1 MANQRPPTH
10 DALLDA
16 AEQLFSEKGYAA
28 VGIREIAER
37 AGANIAAIKYH
48 FGSKSDLYRET
59 VQRAMARREAVGVWD
74 LFRQKP
80 GDPRSAASV
89 LVRFIQLYLTH
100 LLPAD
105 GDDSSGNLILRE
117 ALEPTEAIEA
127 VVGNYM
133 QPHQAMLIEVLGT
146 LVPGSTHDELL
157 CIAHSILA
165 QILHYRVFRPFVE
178 RLGLNELDQPRR
190 VAQIADHIARFS
202 LRALGCSDQLIE
214 DAIKAAS
221 AAEPATRE
229 SRMLNMKGGR
239 T

>member
-1 MANQRPPTH
+1 
-10 DALLDA
+10 
-16 AEQLFSEKGYAA
+16 
-28 VGIREIAER
+28 
-37 AGANIAAIKYH
+37 
-48 FGSKSDLYRET
+48 
-59 VQRAMARREAVGVWD
+59 MARREAVGVWD

-221 AAEPATRE
+221 AAEPATIE
-229 SRMLNMKGGR
+229 SWTSNMERGR
-239 T
+239 P